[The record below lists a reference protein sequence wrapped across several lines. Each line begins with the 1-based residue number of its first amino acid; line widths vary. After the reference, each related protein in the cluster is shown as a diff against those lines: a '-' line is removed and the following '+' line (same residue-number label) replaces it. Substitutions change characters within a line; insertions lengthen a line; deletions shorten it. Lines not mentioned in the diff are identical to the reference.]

1 MMAFSTVAI
10 FNVSS
15 LIFGLYTLSKHS
27 KGLHGC
33 FQIFLVFSIICEA
46 AVCAFKMSNLVILV
60 PRFMLLI
67 YEIFVTQR
75 LLPKALA
82 IDYDKNT
89 AYNPK

>member
-1 MMAFSTVAI
+1 
-10 FNVSS
+10 
-15 LIFGLYTLSKHS
+15 
-27 KGLHGC
+27 
-33 FQIFLVFSIICEA
+33 
-46 AVCAFKMSNLVILV
+46 
-60 PRFMLLI
+60 MLLI